1 MMGETNGIAEATEHA
16 GADPKLQA
24 RLKKLA
30 SAASKVIKCQDQ
42 PRRRSFCGI
51 GPVKVKAAQQEF
63 GKNLRAAARLTSQ
76 GRTKGEMS
84 EAAITELEGWIVK
97 MKPDYPKLCD
107 EFDYIQTFLIKCK
120 NPAMESSSNL
130 ASESVGRQSPD
141 A

>member
-1 MMGETNGIAEATEHA
+1 MGETNGIAEASEYA
-16 GADPKLQA
+16 GADPKLQT
-24 RLKKLA
+24 RLEKLA
-30 SAASKVIKCQDQ
+30 SAASKVIKCQNQ

-51 GPVKVKAAQQEF
+51 GPVKFQVAQREF

-76 GRTKGEMS
+76 GRTNGEMS

-97 MKPDYPKLCD
+97 MKPVYPKWSD

-130 ASESVGRQSPD
+130 ASKSVRRRSPD